1 MNTCYHKT
9 NFTKIAS
16 RDFIKDNKSTHNLL
30 IYTLYKVIE
39 ILSNDE
45 NHTKLKELFS
55 RFNVNL
61 GDSVIIETDNAK
73 HEGILIP
80 RYEYADVNHL
90 VLKLKNGYNIGIN
103 LGKIKNIKKSLDK
116 LDQIIIDPNVN
127 FIEGDKSRDY
137 ADSQLSNLSLLSTGG
152 TISSKIDYRTGGV
165 MPALTA
171 KELND
176 SIPEL
181 KKIANIDP
189 EVVLSEYS
197 ENIRPEHWTLMTKR
211 IADNVL
217 SGKYDGIIISHG
229 TDTMHYTAAAL
240 SFALQNL
247 PIPVVLVG
255 AQRSSDRPS
264 SDAST
269 NLIGACTF
277 ASKSKFAGVFV
288 AMHHTLSDEVIACH
302 VGTRVRKNHT
312 SRRDAF
318 HSIDISP
325 FALVRKDQIELCEQF
340 TDLKFNERCTNL
352 ENFIV
357 RSNFDDNVMLLK
369 FYPGF
374 DCNIIDYC
382 VQKGSRAI
390 VFEGTGLGHINK
402 ECFEQIQTAVKNGIF
417 VFMTS
422 QCIWGKTSLTVY
434 DTGRDLLEIGVIP
447 LSNTTSETALVKAM
461 WCLGNFEDKEVAK
474 IMTSNIA
481 NEFTNR
487 IITA

>member
-1 MNTCYHKT
+1 M
-9 NFTKIAS
+9 IS
-16 RDFIKDNKSTHNLL
+16 EVINLL
-30 IYTLYKVIE
+30 IYTLYKLIE
-39 ILSNDE
+39 ILTNDQI
-45 NHTKLKELFS
+45 HTKIEELFS
-55 RFNVNL
+55 RFNVNI
-61 GDSVIIETDNAK
+61 GDSVMIETENAK

-80 RYEYADVNHL
+80 RYEYADINHL
-90 VLKLKNGYNIGIN
+90 VLKLRNGYNIGIN
-103 LGKIKNIKKSLDK
+103 LEKIKNIKKSLEKSDSIKSDTHDNLIDK
-116 LDQIIIDPNVN
+116 V
-127 FIEGDKSRDY
+127 KSRDFP
-137 ADSQLSNLSLLSTGG
+137 DPQLSNLSLLSTGG

-171 KELND
+171 KELYD

-197 ENIRPEHWTLMTKR
+197 ENVRPEHWTLMAKR

-217 SGKYDGIIISHG
+217 SGKYDGIILSHG
-229 TDTMHYTAAAL
+229 TDTMHYTAGAL

-277 ASKSKFAGVFV
+277 ATKSKFSGVFV
-288 AMHHTLSDEVIACH
+288 AMHHTISDDVIACH
-302 VGTRVRKNHT
+302 IGTRVRKNHT

-318 HSIDISP
+318 HSIDVSP
-325 FALVRKDQIELCEQF
+325 FALVNKDQIEICEQYAE
-340 TDLKFNERCTNL
+340 LKFKERSKNL

-357 RSNFDDNVMLLK
+357 RSNFDDKVMLLK

-374 DCNIIDYC
+374 DCKIIDYGI
-382 VQKGSRAI
+382 QKGNRAI
-390 VFEGTGLGHINK
+390 IFEGTGLGHINK
-402 ECFEQIQTAVKNGIF
+402 ECFDQIRTAVNKGIF

-461 WCLGNFEDKEVAK
+461 WCLGNFEDKDVTK
-474 IMTSNIA
+474 IMTDNIA

-487 IITA
+487 IIIE

>member
-1 MNTCYHKT
+1 M
-9 NFTKIAS
+9 IS
-16 RDFIKDNKSTHNLL
+16 
-30 IYTLYKVIE
+30 
-39 ILSNDE
+39 DE
-45 NHTKLKELFS
+45 NHGKLKELF
-55 RFNVNL
+55 RKFNVKL
-61 GDSVIIETDNAK
+61 GDSVMIETNNAK
-73 HEGILIP
+73 HMGILIP

-103 LGKIKNIKKSLDK
+103 LEKIKSIKKTPEELDPTK
-116 LDQIIIDPNVN
+116 SVIQNNMTERDNV
-127 FIEGDKSRDY
+127 GDY
-137 ADSQLSNLSLLSTGG
+137 QDSQLSNLSLLSTGG

-197 ENIRPEHWTLMTKR
+197 ENIRPDHWKLMAKK
-211 IADNVL
+211 IANNVL
-217 SGKYDGIIISHG
+217 SGKYDGIILSHG
-229 TDTMHYTAAAL
+229 TDTMHYTSAAL
-240 SFALQNL
+240 SFALENL

-277 ASKSKFAGVFV
+277 ATRSKFSGVFV
-288 AMHHTLSDEVIACH
+288 AMHHTISDDVIACH
-302 VGTRVRKNHT
+302 IGTRVRKNHT

-325 FALVRKDQIELCEQF
+325 FSLVKKDQIEMCPQYA
-340 TDLKFNERCTNL
+340 DLKFHERNKNL
-352 ENFIV
+352 ENLIV
-357 RSNFDDNVMLLK
+357 RSNFDDKVMLLK

-374 DCNIIDYC
+374 DCDIIDYC
-382 VQKGSRAI
+382 VEKGNRAI
-390 VFEGTGLGHINK
+390 ILEGTGLGHINK
-402 ECFEQIQTAVKNGIF
+402 ECFQQIKNAVKNGIF

-422 QCIWGKTSLTVY
+422 QCIWGRTSLTVY

-447 LSNTTSETALVKAM
+447 LSNSTSETALVKAM
-461 WCLGNFEDKEVAK
+461 WCLGNFEDKDILKV
-474 IMTSNIA
+474 MTTNIA

-487 IITA
+487 IITD

>member
-1 MNTCYHKT
+1 MHK
-9 NFTKIAS
+9 I
-16 RDFIKDNKSTHNLL
+16 
-30 IYTLYKVIE
+30 IE
-39 ILSNDE
+39 ILTSDE
-45 NHTKLKELFS
+45 NRNKLKELFKK
-55 RFNVNL
+55 FNVKL
-61 GDSVIIETDNAK
+61 GDSVIIETKNAK
-73 HEGILIP
+73 HVGVLIP
-80 RYEYADVNHL
+80 RYEYADVSHL

-103 LGKIKNIKKSLDK
+103 LEKINSIKKTLVESDPTKSDTHNSLTESDN
-116 LDQIIIDPNVN
+116 I
-127 FIEGDKSRDY
+127 RDSS
-137 ADSQLSNLSLLSTGG
+137 DSQLPNLSLLSTGG

-181 KKIANIDP
+181 KKLANINP

-197 ENIRPEHWTLMTKR
+197 ENIRPEHWTLMARK

-217 SGKYDGIIISHG
+217 SGKYDGIVVSHG
-229 TDTMHYTAAAL
+229 TDTMHYTSAAL
-240 SFALQNL
+240 SFALQAL

-277 ASKSKFAGVFV
+277 ATRSKFSGVFV
-288 AMHHTLSDEVIACH
+288 AMHHTISDDVIACH
-302 VGTRVRKNHT
+302 IGTRVRKNHT

-325 FALVRKDQIELCEQF
+325 FSLIKKDQIEICEQY
-340 TDLKFNERCTNL
+340 TDLKFHERNKRL
-352 ENFIV
+352 ENLVV
-357 RSNFDDNVMLLK
+357 RSKFNDKVMLLK

-374 DCNIIDYC
+374 DCKVIDYC
-382 VQKGSRAI
+382 VEKGNKAI
-390 VFEGTGLGHINK
+390 IFEGTGLGHVNK
-402 ECFEQIQTAVKNGIF
+402 ECFHQIKNAVKKGIL

-447 LSNTTSETALVKAM
+447 LYNTTSETALVKAM
-461 WCLGNFEDKEVAK
+461 WCLGNFEDKDVTRM
-474 IMTSNIA
+474 MTSNIA

-487 IITA
+487 IILD

>member
-1 MNTCYHKT
+1 MISDDNHG
-9 NFTKIAS
+9 KI
-16 RDFIKDNKSTHNLL
+16 
-30 IYTLYKVIE
+30 
-39 ILSNDE
+39 
-45 NHTKLKELFS
+45 KELF
-55 RFNVNL
+55 RKFNVKL
-61 GDSVIIETDNAK
+61 GDSVMIETNNAK
-73 HEGILIP
+73 HTGILIP

-103 LGKIKNIKKSLDK
+103 LEKIKSIKKTPEELDPTK
-116 LDQIIIDPNVN
+116 SVIHNNLTERDNA
-127 FIEGDKSRDY
+127 GDY
-137 ADSQLSNLSLLSTGG
+137 YDSQLSNLSLLSTGG

-197 ENIRPEHWTLMTKR
+197 ENIRPDHWKLMAKK
-211 IADNVL
+211 IASNVL
-217 SGKYDGIIISHG
+217 SGKYDGIILSHG
-229 TDTMHYTAAAL
+229 TDTMHYTSAAL
-240 SFALQNL
+240 SFALKNL

-277 ASKSKFAGVFV
+277 ATRSKFSGVFV
-288 AMHHTLSDEVIACH
+288 AMHHTISDDVIACH
-302 VGTRVRKNHT
+302 IGTRVRKNHT

-325 FALVRKDQIELCEQF
+325 FSLIKKDQIEVCPQY
-340 TDLKFNERCTNL
+340 TDLKFHERNKNL
-352 ENFIV
+352 ENLIV
-357 RSNFDDNVMLLK
+357 RSNFDDKVVLLK

-374 DCNIIDYC
+374 DCDIIDYC
-382 VQKGSRAI
+382 VEKGNKAI
-390 VFEGTGLGHINK
+390 ILEGTGLGHINK
-402 ECFEQIQTAVKNGIF
+402 ECFQQIKNAVKNGIF

-422 QCIWGKTSLTVY
+422 QCIWGRTSLTVY

-447 LSNTTSETALVKAM
+447 LSNSTSETALVKAM
-461 WCLGNFEDKEVAK
+461 WCLGNFEDKEVLK
-474 IMTSNIA
+474 VMTTNIA

-487 IITA
+487 IIID

>member
-1 MNTCYHKT
+1 MISDDNHG
-9 NFTKIAS
+9 KI
-16 RDFIKDNKSTHNLL
+16 
-30 IYTLYKVIE
+30 
-39 ILSNDE
+39 
-45 NHTKLKELFS
+45 KELF
-55 RFNVNL
+55 RKFNVKL
-61 GDSVIIETDNAK
+61 GDSVMIETNNAK
-73 HEGILIP
+73 HTGILIP
-80 RYEYADVNHL
+80 RYEFADVNHL

-103 LGKIKNIKKSLDK
+103 LEKIKSIKKTPEELDPTK
-116 LDQIIIDPNVN
+116 SVIHNNLTERDNA
-127 FIEGDKSRDY
+127 GDY
-137 ADSQLSNLSLLSTGG
+137 YDSQLSNLSLLSTGG

-197 ENIRPEHWTLMTKR
+197 ENIRPDHWKLMAKK
-211 IADNVL
+211 IASNVL
-217 SGKYDGIIISHG
+217 SGKYDGIILSHG
-229 TDTMHYTAAAL
+229 TDTMHYTSAAL
-240 SFALQNL
+240 SFALKNL

-277 ASKSKFAGVFV
+277 ATRSKFSGVFV
-288 AMHHTLSDEVIACH
+288 AMHHTISDDVIACH
-302 VGTRVRKNHT
+302 IGTRVRKNHT

-325 FALVRKDQIELCEQF
+325 FSLIKKDQIEVCPQYA
-340 TDLKFNERCTNL
+340 DLKFHERNKNL
-352 ENFIV
+352 ENLIV
-357 RSNFDDNVMLLK
+357 RSNFDDKVVLLK

-374 DCNIIDYC
+374 DCDIIDYC
-382 VQKGSRAI
+382 VEKGNKAI
-390 VFEGTGLGHINK
+390 ILEGTGLGHINK
-402 ECFEQIQTAVKNGIF
+402 ECFQQIKNAVKNGIF

-422 QCIWGKTSLTVY
+422 QCIWGRTSLTVY

-447 LSNTTSETALVKAM
+447 LSNSTSETALVKAM
-461 WCLGNFEDKEVAK
+461 WCLGNFEDKEVLK
-474 IMTSNIA
+474 VMTTNIA

-487 IITA
+487 IIID

>member
-1 MNTCYHKT
+1 M
-9 NFTKIAS
+9 IS
-16 RDFIKDNKSTHNLL
+16 
-30 IYTLYKVIE
+30 
-39 ILSNDE
+39 DE
-45 NHTKLKELFS
+45 NHGKIKELFS
-55 RFNVNL
+55 KFNVKL
-61 GDSVIIETDNAK
+61 GDSVMIETNNAK
-73 HEGILIP
+73 HMGILIP

-103 LGKIKNIKKSLDK
+103 LEKIKSIEKTPEK
-116 LDQIIIDPNVN
+116 LDHTKSAIHNNLTDEDNS
-127 FIEGDKSRDY
+127 GDY
-137 ADSQLSNLSLLSTGG
+137 HDSLLPNLSLLSTGG

-189 EVVLSEYS
+189 EVVMSEYS
-197 ENIRPEHWTLMTKR
+197 ENIKPDHWELMAKK

-217 SGKYDGIIISHG
+217 SGKYDGIILSHG
-229 TDTMHYTAAAL
+229 TDTMHYTSAAL
-240 SFALQNL
+240 SFALENL

-269 NLIGACTF
+269 NLIGACKF
-277 ASKSKFAGVFV
+277 AIRSKFSGVFV
-288 AMHHTLSDEVIACH
+288 AMHHTISDDVIACH
-302 VGTRVRKNHT
+302 IGTRVRKNHT

-325 FALVRKDQIELCEQF
+325 FSLVKKDQIEMCQQYA
-340 TDLKFNERCTNL
+340 DLKFHERNKNL
-352 ENFIV
+352 ENLVV
-357 RSNFDDNVMLLK
+357 RSNFDDKVVLLK

-382 VQKGSRAI
+382 VEKGNRAI
-390 VFEGTGLGHINK
+390 ILEGTGLGHINK
-402 ECFEQIQTAVKNGIF
+402 ECFQQIKNAVKNGIF

-422 QCIWGKTSLTVY
+422 QCIWGRTSLTVY

-447 LSNTTSETALVKAM
+447 LSNSTSETALVKAM
-461 WCLGNFEDKEVAK
+461 WCLGNFEDKDILKV
-474 IMTSNIA
+474 MTSNVA

-487 IITA
+487 IIID